1 MISDHRLVKHI
12 HIIIFF
18 INKAD
23 MHAFVNLHFMSLF
36 LYNNS
41 LNLPIFN
48 VLNMNMEYF
57 REFE

>member
-36 LYNNS
+36 L
-41 LNLPIFN
+41 
-48 VLNMNMEYF
+48 
-57 REFE
+57 